1 MSDLRLLPLAIMLLF
16 KCGFQSQAL
25 AALGLTTT
33 RWKDRQRE
41 RGLAGCSA
49 I

>member
-1 MSDLRLLPLAIMLLF
+1 MSGLRLLPLAIMLLF
-16 KCGFQSQAL
+16 KGGFQSQTL
-25 AALGLTTT
+25 AAFELTTT